1 MSTAHARSSDPVT
14 SHQAAL
20 SIGDTTPLQRRLLT
34 LFDMAQDGLNDEQLI
49 AMYKSS
55 YGTAFPGT
63 DSSIRSRRSDLVM
76 KGHLV
81 DSGKFRPTL
90 HGNKSIVW
98 ISAERLW

>member
-1 MSTAHARSSDPVT
+1 MSTAHARNSDPST
-14 SHQAAL
+14 SHAAAA
-20 SIGDTTPLQRRLLT
+20 SIGDTTPLQRRLLV
-34 LFDMAQDGLNDEQLI
+34 LFDMAHDGLNDEQLI
-49 AMYKSS
+49 AMYKNA

-63 DSSIRSRRSDLVM
+63 DSSIRSRRSDLVV

-98 ISAERLW
+98 ISAGRLW